1 MFMVSTLLLL
11 LSPKDSIEAWPFLS
25 KPPNRATIYRNL
37 YKFRMFHTVVDRPG
51 RGRKKTTRTEENVE
65 RILNIIS
72 TDIFG
77 SLSYISCLTKVSR
90 RSVGRV
96 FKEKEMTSYKVG
108 HVQQLKKERFWEA
121 IKILEMVL
129 EIAYTE
135 ESCRVVE
142 WWMHLQLRTTD
153 QHTKQRIQNK
163 KEAEAEWGNRK
174 FPHQGESVGGNLIR
188 RKYSVWGDWR
198 GTNIRNVRSIIGE
211 AIGDDGFGLQLLPAG
226 RSSNPYSRQGGEVS

>member
-51 RGRKKTTRTEENVE
+51 RGRKTTRTEENVE

-77 SLSYISCLTKVSR
+77 SLSYISCLTKVTR

-96 FKEKEMTSYKVG
+96 FKENEMTSYKVG
-108 HVQQLKKERFWEA
+108 HVQLKKERK
-121 IKILEMVL
+121 KIL
-129 EIAYTE
+129 
-135 ESCRVVE
+135 R
-142 WWMHLQLRTTD
+142 
-153 QHTKQRIQNK
+153 
-163 KEAEAEWGNRK
+163 
-174 FPHQGESVGGNLIR
+174 
-188 RKYSVWGDWR
+188 GD
-198 GTNIRNVRSIIGE
+198 
-211 AIGDDGFGLQLLPAG
+211 
-226 RSSNPYSRQGGEVS
+226 